1 MRRFLLTAIAAVCV
15 ALPASSK
22 ADSEANNGSEW
33 VRITALPCS
42 DEKVLR
48 HIPEDERKEWR
59 AAMSKING
67 VPFSACWKPL
77 FQLQNV
83 QMKYED
89 GDDGFVPF
97 ADLKPVK
104 TV

>member
-1 MRRFLLTAIAAVCV
+1 MRRLLLAAIAAACV

-42 DEKVLR
+42 DEKVLQ
-48 HIPEDERKEWR
+48 HIPEAERKDWR

-67 VPFSACWKPL
+67 VAYAACWKPL

-97 ADLKPVK
+97 AHLKPVK
-104 TV
+104 SV